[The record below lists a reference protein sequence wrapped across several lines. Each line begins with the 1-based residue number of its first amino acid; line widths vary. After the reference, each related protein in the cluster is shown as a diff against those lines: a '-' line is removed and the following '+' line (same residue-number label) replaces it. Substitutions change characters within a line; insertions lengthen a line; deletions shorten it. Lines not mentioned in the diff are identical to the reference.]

1 MFRFLITDDEEG
13 TSELLQE
20 HLSEQIPE
28 AQVECALTVKEA
40 HRLIEEAYNSREL
53 YDAVVLDINLPKDAG
68 HFPEFDESVCHDIK
82 DLMPKTIVAHIS
94 AYLDE
99 EIVQKHIKRVHDEEI
114 DRSFRLSKRDV
125 EYFLKLSSKLRTFLY
140 GIRIQNQMDK
150 LFGQDDEPAFS
161 SRNRRQRASAGDE
174 RSVTHELAALSRN
187 IAANWDDLDESL
199 RARVKR
205 TFEVTPKDDGVIV
218 SFF

>member
-1 MFRFLITDDEEG
+1 MFRILITEDEEG

-28 AQVECALTVKEA
+28 AEVECALTVKEA

-53 YDAVVLDINLPKDAG
+53 YDAIVLDIKLPKDTG
-68 HFPEFDESVCHDIK
+68 HFPEFDESVCRDIK
-82 DLMPKTIVAHIS
+82 GLMPKTIVAHIS
-94 AYLDE
+94 AYLDDK
-99 EIVQKHIKRVHDEEI
+99 IVQEHIKRVHEQNI
-114 DRSFRLSKRDV
+114 DRSFALSKRDV

-140 GIRIQNQMDK
+140 GIRIENQMDK
-150 LFGQDDEPAFS
+150 LFGQDEEPAFAA
-161 SRNRRQRASAGDE
+161 RNRRQRVRVGDE

-187 IAANWDDLDESL
+187 IAAHWEDLDESL
-199 RARVKR
+199 QARVKR